1 MKSMIKVILCIL
13 LITSCNFE
21 EESPVVDKT
30 PAKNFIKQYCYLK
43 SLRPGLIV
51 ESEEE
56 YLNISD
62 FTVFPFG
69 LKAEDN
75 ESDYYTLA
83 SKEEFSE
90 LSTQNNDITFK
101 GSMALIFPGMVSV
114 NSLTQIDIV
123 TESDYNETLKAGNN
137 INSIVE
143 ITYMDP
149 KTYIDNG
156 YRFDTTSDE
165 QEISWDDDKMTFT
178 TTLNDFN
185 KSEHPLIAF
194 DIIFLKLKE
203 QPNVNGE
210 YKFTITYTDIK
221 GNKFTGNTPAISIKG
236 SSN

>member
-1 MKSMIKVILCIL
+1 MKSMIKILLCIL

-21 EESPVVDKT
+21 EESPVVDET

-43 SLRPGLIV
+43 SLNPGLII
-51 ESEEE
+51 ESEDE

-62 FTVFPFG
+62 FTIFPFS

-83 SKEEFSE
+83 SKEEFTE
-90 LSTQNNDITFK
+90 LSAQNNDTTFE

-114 NSLTQIDIV
+114 NSLSQIDIV
-123 TESDYNETLKAGNN
+123 TESDYNETLISGNS

-149 KTYIDNG
+149 KTYINNG
-156 YRFDTTSDE
+156 YRFDTKSEE

-178 TTLNDFN
+178 TTLDEFN
-185 KSEHPLIAF
+185 ISEHPLIAF
-194 DIIFLKLKE
+194 DMIFLKLKE
-203 QPNVNGE
+203 QPSLNGE
-210 YKFTITYTDIK
+210 YKFTITYTDEK
-221 GNKFTGNTPAISIKG
+221 GNKYTGITPSILIKG
-236 SSN
+236 KSN